1 MTYVGPLNMIVTEA
15 VKKNASDV
23 FAILDPDAG
32 GAATFS
38 VALSP
43 SGAANATHWGTRTY
57 LLQETYDALKNMSV
71 TEFKAY
77 VDQVSAERGREPF
90 GSVTAFKNGVAM
102 DEGDFWQFVT
112 AQGLKPVA
120 VDMMAQGGKN

>member
-1 MTYVGPLNMIVTEA
+1 MPYVGPINMIVTEA

-57 LLQETYDALKNMSV
+57 LEEATYNALKNMTV

-77 VDQVSAERGREPF
+77 VDQVSTIRGRTPV
-90 GSVTAFKNGVAM
+90 GSVTAFKNGVM
-102 DEGDFWQFVT
+102 LDETTDFWSFAT
-112 AQGLKPVA
+112 AQGLKA
-120 VDMMAQGGKN
+120 VSE